1 MDLDTIKKQ
10 LKNIF
15 SDIEEIMSAYV
26 YGSILSDRFDNQK
39 SDIDILFI
47 CKDSENPHLLLKKIK
62 KKREKIKAK
71 LDISVVFY
79 SEFLKRW
86 HIYRP
91 PTYFIGIKLAN
102 EFLWG
107 DNLIQDVSL
116 DDVKPID
123 IYKRIV
129 DLSQGIRGVY
139 INGKNDDFWCQKY
152 KGWLKVSLLEILY
165 LHGNFNLNF
174 NTGLTVLLDK
184 YPELKSAELLL
195 KNNLSSEELSDIAE
209 LLRVHMFNYFIK
221 K

>member
-39 SDIDILFI
+39 SDILFI